1 MDLGLQDKHAIVTGG
16 SRGIGKAIA
25 RELAR
30 EGVDVAIVA
39 RNKADLEA
47 TAREL
52 AAETNRRIFP
62 LAADVTSKEQ
72 VDRMV
77 AEAAQQLGGLHI
89 LINSGSAPGGS
100 ATATGPIETVVDEDL
115 IEDFNV
121 KYVGALRCSRAVIP
135 FMKNAGWG
143 RIINISGGNARNA
156 GNLSGGA
163 RNAGLVH
170 MTKTLAVQ
178 LGRHGITVN
187 CIHPGTTRTERT
199 PSLVVARANQLGVS
213 PEEVGA
219 AGLRT
224 GLAARQ
230 CHLPHGGRFGGRVRR
245 GVPRLGKGLGG
256 LRRAGRGKR
265 RGWAVGILLS
275 RESRSKVGR

>member
-1 MDLGLQDKHAIVTGG
+1 MDLGLHGKHAIVTGG

-30 EGVDVAIVA
+30 EGADVAIVA
-39 RNKADLEA
+39 RNKVDLEA

-52 AAETNRRIFP
+52 AAETNRRIVP

-89 LINSGSAPGGS
+89 LVNSGSAPGGS
-100 ATATGPIETVVDEDL
+100 ATATGPIETVIDEDL

-156 GNLSGGA
+156 G
-163 RNAGLVH
+163 LVH

-199 PSLVVARANQLGVS
+199 PSLIAARAAQLGVS
-213 PEEVGA
+213 PEEAERRDFAPDSPRGNSICRMVDA
-219 AGLRT
+219 AEVAFVAVF
-224 GLAARQ
+224 LASEKAWAVSGE
-230 CHLPHGGRFGGRVRR
+230 LVTASGG
-245 GVPRLGKGLGG
+245 
-256 LRRAGRGKR
+256 AGRS
-265 RGWAVGILLS
+265 VYY
-275 RESRSKVGR
+275 

>member
-1 MDLGLQDKHAIVTGG
+1 MDLGLHDKHAIVTGG

-52 AAETNRRIFP
+52 AAETNRRIVP

-77 AEAAQQLGGLHI
+77 AEAAQRLGGLHI
-89 LINSGSAPGGS
+89 LVNSGSAPGGS
-100 ATATGPIETVVDEDL
+100 ATATGPIETVIDEDL

-121 KYVGALRCSRAVIP
+121 KYVGALRCSRAAIP

-187 CIHPGTTRTERT
+187 CIHPGTTA
-199 PSLVVARANQLGVS
+199 PSARRACS
-213 PEEVGA
+213 PPAPPTSSGD
-219 AGLRT
+219 
-224 GLAARQ
+224 
-230 CHLPHGGRFGGRVRR
+230 
-245 GVPRLGKGLGG
+245 PRLT
-256 LRRAGRGKR
+256 
-265 RGWAVGILLS
+265 
-275 RESRSKVGR
+275 KVGSRNLHWTLRWREVDSNFRFLDALEAR